1 MCGREGFD
9 MRFGTWPARLSLGIL
24 LAMLLADRTSA
35 QTRVVGTVSDDA
47 GKPVRAATVTAQ
59 HPDTGQTFTATTD
72 AKGKFT
78 VLGLRPG
85 RWRFIAEAPGHM
97 ITGTETTVSARMNSE
112 NAALTFTLRRTGALA
127 GALGSVLAKDLQTD
141 LTNADA
147 LFAQQKWDEAIKA
160 YREILAKAP
169 PLSALNLQIAAALR
183 GKADY
188 DGAIAV
194 YSGLLKT
201 DPTQQRAQ
209 VGIGE
214 THLQKGD
221 IAAAE
226 TYWTQLAAAGTA
238 GRDVFYSLGEL
249 EAAQGNRD
257 AAVGWYARASTADP
271 SWGKPLYQMG
281 IGAID
286 KGDKAAA
293 QSYLTRA
300 ISVDPTS
307 PEAAL
312 AQAAVARLK

>member
-1 MCGREGFD
+1 
-9 MRFGTWPARLSLGIL
+9 MRFGTWPARFSMGIL
-24 LAMLLADRTSA
+24 VAMLVAGRASA

-47 GKPVRAATVTAQ
+47 GKPVKAATITAQ

-97 ITGTETTVSARMNSE
+97 ITGTEANVSARMNAE
-112 NAALTFTLRRTGALA
+112 NASLTFTLRRTGALA
-127 GALGSVLAKDLQTD
+127 GALGSILAKDLQAD
-141 LTNADA
+141 LSNADA
-147 LFAQQKWDEAIKA
+147 LFAQQKWDDALKA

-183 GKADY
+183 GKGDY
-188 DGAIAV
+188 DGAIAA
-194 YSGLLKT
+194 YNDLLKT

-209 VGIGE
+209 IGIGD
-214 THLQKGD
+214 THIQRGNS
-221 IAAAE
+221 AAAE
-226 TYWTQLAAAGTA
+226 TYWTQLADSGTA

-249 EAAQGNRD
+249 EAAKGNAD
-257 AAVGWYARASTADP
+257 AAARWYAHASTADP
-271 SWGKPLYQMG
+271 SWGKPLYKMG

-293 QSYLTRA
+293 QSYLSRA
-300 ISVDPTS
+300 ITVDPTS

-312 AQAAVARLK
+312 AQAAVDRLK